1 MGQSSDPPPPLQETL
16 APESGFHGPRTNFF
30 PHIRA
35 LLATIERPTG
45 LLGNRGPATG
55 LLVCLIVSAVAGFG
69 LSFAVQTLL
78 LPAVGIYALA
88 IVFAPLTEEIF
99 KTSGMFVVAYL
110 MWKTVPNRRYGA
122 ALGAAAGLGFGIL
135 ESMLYIYGIAT
146 TSEPSIA
153 AARTELI
160 VLRAFLT
167 PLMHPLWSAF
177 VGIGVFA
184 LFSGIS
190 KGSNVQKPSSWLP
203 WFFLLTGIANHMVW
217 NGISFGLAEFG
228 YLPIIFNVIVIFP
241 VFAIVLRDLL
251 GGHFNFQNF
260 FRPLAEPAT
269 SYPAI
274 PPPPPPPPPQTLG

>member
-1 MGQSSDPPPPLQETL
+1 M
-16 APESGFHGPRTNFF
+16 ESPASF
-30 PHIRA
+30 PSGR
-35 LLATIERPTG
+35 RPG
-45 LLGNRGPATG
+45 GG
-55 LLVCLIVSAVAGFG
+55 LIVSFIVSALAGFG
-69 LSFAVQTLL
+69 LSFAVQTPL

-88 IVFAPLTEEIF
+88 IVFAPLTEEVF

-135 ESMLYIYGIAT
+135 ESILYIYGIAT

-160 VLRAFLT
+160 VLRACLT

-184 LFSGIS
+184 LLSGRS
-190 KGSNVQKPSSWLP
+190 ERSSLQKSSSWLP
-203 WFFLLTGIANHMVW
+203 WFFLLVGIGNHMVW
-217 NGISFGLAEFG
+217 NGISFGFADSG
-228 YLPIIFNVIVIFP
+228 YLPIILNVIVTFP
-241 VFAIVLRDLL
+241 VFALVLRDFL

-260 FRPLAEPAT
+260 FETIPEPTTAF
-269 SYPAI
+269 PPM
-274 PPPPPPPPPQTLG
+274 PPPPPPPPP